1 MQCRMANERRV
12 KKEMITS
19 NQQWRMKW
27 EERQPRR
34 TENEHERSTTNGA
47 MMKQRTMAN
56 WEDEPETPQQRWWGT
71 TNHGG
76 GDKLAVRNDE
86 PRWRWRTTNLRWLCE
101 VRTQR
106 QRGGF
111 AKWEHRGGE
120 VACGGRAR
128 WLSMQARR
136 RIWNEGGRTE
146 SQKMGWERE
155 NWEIENEMRGAERG
169 FSGSH
174 VWKQFSL
181 KTM

>member
-1 MQCRMANERRV
+1 MSDGEWKESEERDDYLQPAMANE
-12 KKEMITS
+12 M
-19 NQQWRMKW
+19 
-27 EERQPRR
+27 RR
-34 TENEHERSTTNGA
+34 TTTTTNRERA
-47 MMKQRTMAN
+47 RTEHDKRSN
-56 WEDEPETPQQRWWGT
+56 DEAENNGELGGRTRDAT
-71 TNHGG
+71 TTV
-76 GDKLAVRNDE
+76 VRNNE

-155 NWEIENEMRGAERG
+155 NWEIENEMGGAERG